1 MVLSAHHL
9 NFQLSCSDYMNFV
22 LLLLCLI
29 IESSQG
35 FDLPGFLHCHLDFY
49 FSFRKRSFAM
59 DSDVAAV
66 LDCEIHPASDSSW
79 PASLADWVWIA
90 CWERTAALSLWTV
103 FVLGICFVSVFVV
116 GFVDFA
122 ESFFIFV
129 HPGYEPSGVVADS
142 LVAGFGCFAI
152 CSEVVAFGCL
162 VLCLLMV
169 RTI

>member
-1 MVLSAHHL
+1 M
-9 NFQLSCSDYMNFV
+9 
-22 LLLLCLI
+22 
-29 IESSQG
+29 
-35 FDLPGFLHCHLDFY
+35 
-49 FSFRKRSFAM
+49 
-59 DSDVAAV
+59 
-66 LDCEIHPASDSSW
+66 
-79 PASLADWVWIA
+79 
-90 CWERTAALSLWTV
+90 
-103 FVLGICFVSVFVV
+103 SVFVV

-152 CSEVVAFGCL
+152 CSEVVAFGCQ